1 MSPAEY
7 IALAVMAINL
17 AKKIKELAVKKT
29 EEDETLS
36 LEKKRELIERV
47 MDAQAGVTKID

>member
-1 MSPAEY
+1 MTPAEY